1 MNRKECET
9 IRETARAGV
18 GQRLAWTA
26 VAAALSACP
35 AARAEPASVR
45 IWPSAVVDDAVVRLS
60 DSAQIAGGIE
70 GIESVEVATAPE
82 AGGRL
87 VLRHEEILD
96 RLRAAGVNVADL
108 RVSGSMRC
116 EVSRAADGK
125 AGDAPRHETVS
136 IDEPTHQ
143 DEPATAPP
151 RDPQTLGGAVEGYIR
166 AALAEYGRE
175 VEIQFNRSEKLRSA
189 LSLSAPRFSFEVE
202 PHNAVP
208 LGLVSL
214 RVSVFEG
221 GELVQTVPVVAEVA
235 LIRRVVVA
243 KRPVNRGMAIGDGD
257 VSLELR
263 RFSDISRIGVT
274 DPRAVVGQR
283 ARVFVDRGEMVLA
296 RDVEPLPLVSR
307 GDFVTVYH
315 RQGGL
320 LVKTVGK
327 ALGGGSYGDT
337 IPVKNEGSKRSY
349 EATITGPQTVEVRAA
364 VAPDIAEETS

>member
-1 MNRKECET
+1 
-9 IRETARAGV
+9 
-18 GQRLAWTA
+18 
-26 VAAALSACP
+26 
-35 AARAEPASVR
+35 
-45 IWPSAVVDDAVVRLS
+45 
-60 DSAQIAGGIE
+60 
-70 GIESVEVATAPE
+70 
-82 AGGRL
+82 
-87 VLRHEEILD
+87 
-96 RLRAAGVNVADL
+96 
-108 RVSGSMRC
+108 
-116 EVSRAADGK
+116 
-125 AGDAPRHETVS
+125 
-136 IDEPTHQ
+136 
-143 DEPATAPP
+143 
-151 RDPQTLGGAVEGYIR
+151 
-166 AALAEYGRE
+166 